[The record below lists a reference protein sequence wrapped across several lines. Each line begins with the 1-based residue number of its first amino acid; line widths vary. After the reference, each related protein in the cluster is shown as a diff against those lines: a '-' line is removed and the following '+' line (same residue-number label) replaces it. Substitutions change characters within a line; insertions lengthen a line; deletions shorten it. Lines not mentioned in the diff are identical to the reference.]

1 MGHLHDLIGGM
12 GLIGCLPCSLDE
24 LLGPGQSKLVLP
36 KLIVDQC
43 EVFVDQDEGDA
54 EDCLVLAND

>member
-1 MGHLHDLIGGM
+1 MCRLHRFIGGM

-24 LLGPGQSKLVLP
+24 LLGPGQGKLVLAQ
-36 KLIVDQC
+36 LIVDQC
-43 EVFVDQDEGDA
+43 EVLVDVDEGDA